1 MAPILFPQL
10 VSLFRSEQFEAG
22 TRARALSIFSV
33 FITLIEHMD
42 TVDPKVLF
50 KQNCNLRIAK
60 DSTNALSQFTAGSF
74 RTKAVFSTTYN
85 LDT

>member
-1 MAPILFPQL
+1 MSYLITNIRQVYTVAPILFPQL

-50 KQNCNLRIAK
+50 KQHFN
-60 DSTNALSQFTAGSF
+60 LSQ
-74 RTKAVFSTTYN
+74 R
-85 LDT
+85 